1 LCNGTGQHRLEVV
14 ASRRAP
20 GAEGVGKLSAVLI
33 ISIFLLAAISFVLYR
48 TKRQSLKSAAE
59 QDFFPRPARGLFED
73 GSRGAGV
80 GAGVATPYT
89 HAGHAALLRE
99 RARRGELAALGEAR
113 STGDKKLYDEVL
125 GALLKRDP
133 SAENIRAVAA
143 HVIGG
148 NDLPASR
155 MLAGAL
161 LTLWRISPDNV
172 PVADFLRVA
181 ALSDDAGVFREAV
194 EEVAGAWEQGHLPGR
209 SAEDLC
215 RLFESEYWVLAPEAV
230 RSGAGFRLKQQ
241 LAEVRRRLSA
251 ASRRG
256 PLSTRPDEVGAGD
269 TLR

>member
-1 LCNGTGQHRLEVV
+1 M
-14 ASRRAP
+14 
-20 GAEGVGKLSAVLI
+20 SAVLI

-73 GSRGAGV
+73 WSRGA
-80 GAGVATPYT
+80 AGVAAATPYT

-99 RARRGELAALGEAR
+99 RAGRGELAALGEAR
-113 STGDKKLYDEVL
+113 ATGDKKLYDEVL

-148 NDLPASR
+148 ENLRASR

-172 PVADFLRVA
+172 SAADFLRVA
-181 ALSDDAGVFREAV
+181 ALSDDAGAFREAV
-194 EEVAGAWEQGHLPGR
+194 EEVAGAWEQGLLPGR

-241 LAEVRRRLSA
+241 LAEVRRRLA
-251 ASRRG
+251 DAPRRE

>member
-1 LCNGTGQHRLEVV
+1 MKLLKAV
-14 ASRRAP
+14 ASA
-20 GAEGVGKLSAVLI
+20 GAEGTGKLSAVLI
-33 ISIFLLAAISFVLYR
+33 ISFFLLAAISFALYR

-59 QDFFPRPARGLFED
+59 QDFFPPPSRGLFED
-73 GSRGAGV
+73 ASRDAAGV
-80 GAGVATPYT
+80 GGAGAGLASTPYT
-89 HAGHAALLRE
+89 HAGHAASLRE
-99 RARRGELAALGEAR
+99 RARLGELAALGEAR
-113 STGDKKLYDEVL
+113 ATGDKKLYDEVL

-133 SAENIRAVAA
+133 SAENVRAVAA
-143 HVIGG
+143 HVMAGR
-148 NDLPASR
+148 DLRASQ

-172 PVADFLRVA
+172 SVADFLRVA
-181 ALSDDAGVFREAV
+181 ALSDDAETYRVAV
-194 EEVAGAWEQGHLPGR
+194 EEVAGAWERGQFPGR

-251 ASRRG
+251 APPPRER
-256 PLSTRPDEVGAGD
+256 LSTPPDEVGAGD